1 MSGKECTVF
10 MRSLAETP
18 DSEAKFF
25 GARMN
30 RMADDEVYSYDDANI
45 ANIANIANK
54 AMGIADAQFVNAKT
68 NSTVI
73 KSA

>member
-1 MSGKECTVF
+1 

-45 ANIANIANK
+45 ANK